1 MIRKI
6 DSNKFSLTILK
17 VTTFSRIR
25 HKYTYPRLIFSVSYT
40 YPRLSDSTNTHISAI
55 IGWCKYTHIRDY
67 LQGKASFLIFLNL
80 KRLARNRN
88 FLRAFLVS
96 YALSFLFQDIS
107 RMNMCTRFTLL
118 QLHPVRQPMANLG
131 SGKLQMW

>member
-1 MIRKI
+1 MKTLENTQIFLVKI
-6 DSNKFSLTILK
+6 LENTQILNNTTVVLFSEFT
-17 VTTFSRIR
+17 
-25 HKYTYPRLIFSVSYT
+25 P
-40 YPRLSDSTNTHISAI
+40 
-55 IGWCKYTHIRDY
+55 IRDY

-107 RMNMCTRFTLL
+107 RMNMFTRFTLL

-131 SGKLQMW
+131 SGKLQM